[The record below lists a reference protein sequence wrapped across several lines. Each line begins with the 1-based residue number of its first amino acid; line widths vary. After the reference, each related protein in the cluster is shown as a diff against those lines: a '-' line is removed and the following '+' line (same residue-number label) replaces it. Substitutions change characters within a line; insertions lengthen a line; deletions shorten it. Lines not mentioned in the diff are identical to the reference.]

1 MKRTLF
7 LLVIII
13 SCYGCK
19 KDDSYKYSSS
29 LTGTWTWL
37 QTCGGII
44 GCVGPEEEHITSSI
58 VLKPDSTYE
67 DYLNDTLSMS
77 GRYYTSRLIS
87 VDRKDTSDIIIFESG
102 SQYRYLIIH
111 DTLALSN
118 AFLGSL
124 YKRTR

>member
-1 MKRTLF
+1 MKRTLL

-13 SCYGCK
+13 SCCGCK

-44 GCVGPEEEHITSSI
+44 GCVGPEEEHITAGI
-58 VLKPDSTYE
+58 VLKADSTYE

-87 VDRKDTSDIIIFESG
+87 TDRKDTSDIIIFESG
-102 SQYRYLIIH
+102 SQFRYLIIH